1 MELIQVKDYEEMSDK
16 AAEMMAEKLNSLDA
30 PVLGLA
36 TGSTPEGLYA
46 RLINMNKQKKIS
58 FQNATTFNL
67 DEYVGL
73 AQDDPNSYHY
83 YMWEK
88 LFKHIDIPKENT
100 HLPNGAS
107 DDLEQECRDYEQLIK
122 EVGPIDIQL
131 LGIGENGHIGFNE
144 PGTSFTSRTA
154 IVDLVEST
162 IQANARFFDSMDDV
176 PTRSITMG
184 IETIM
189 EAKEILLLAS
199 GTKKADA
206 IAQMVN
212 GDVTESLPA
221 SVLQKHDRVTVI
233 ADEAA
238 MSKV

>member
-1 MELIQVKDYEEMSDK
+1 KDYEEMSDK
-16 AAEMMAEKLNSLDA
+16 AAEMMAEKLNSLNA
-30 PVLGLA
+30 PDLGLA

-58 FQNATTFNL
+58 FQNATTFYV

-88 LFKHIDIPKENT
+88 LFKHIVIPKENT
-100 HLPNGAS
+100 QLPNGAR

-144 PGTSFTSRTA
+144 PGTSFTNRTA
-154 IVDLVEST
+154 IVTLIESRIQTNTRIFCRMEDLST
-162 IQANARFFDSMDDV
+162 RQN
-176 PTRSITMG
+176 
-184 IETIM
+184 
-189 EAKEILLLAS
+189 
-199 GTKKADA
+199 
-206 IAQMVN
+206 
-212 GDVTESLPA
+212 
-221 SVLQKHDRVTVI
+221 
-233 ADEAA
+233 
-238 MSKV
+238 